1 MRRGRA
7 VGIAS
12 RGPTLSLLPDACFR
26 VKPGAEEFGGEWVR
40 ERGLDSLVA
49 ALAEAAVEDGEGLD
63 EGVIRGQRLVEVH
76 VVHIGPAGGVNVL
89 LADLAIVDHLARMAP
104 GLFPGEGIALGR
116 RENEAETVVM
126 RAAAEIGDH
135 VAIQHQPGMAACAVA
150 IDRAVQGDTAL
161 EAGREIRL
169 DQLLQL

>member
-1 MRRGRA
+1 M
-7 VGIAS
+7 
-12 RGPTLSLLPDACFR
+12 
-26 VKPGAEEFGGEWVR
+26 R
-40 ERGLDSLVA
+40 ERGFHGGIA
-49 ALAEAAVEDGEGLD
+49 AFAEAAVEDDAGLD

-116 RENEAETVVM
+116 REDEAETVVM

-150 IDRAVQGDTAL
+150 IDRAVQGDAAL
-161 EAGREIRL
+161 QAGGEIRR
-169 DQLLQL
+169 DQLLQF